1 MALDRDTGK
10 AVVLEQRALL
20 NWAAV
25 ADDVRSMVENDAVST
40 PVAQGDPAIIS
51 LECRDPG
58 TRATVML
65 AKGLLVVRHSD
76 GFCNTFPLIAPYGH
90 SLEQRPIPWAKAAY
104 LQELRKPVSGFWGV
118 FGSYW
123 GVRVRFQYS
132 EAPLPA
138 STEWA
143 QQNDPLFGDRGRGV
157 VLAPPQPLPFIFRRG
172 PRWCYSV
179 ARRQRL
185 LAVLLSQH
193 TRAGSI
199 SPLRAISEAGL
210 LRMILHAACPDLFPS
225 PARTTG
231 GGGAT
236 LSDTNGDGGTTAD
249 GAGGRDCSEEIVAG
263 GDSGEGVNNGCIADE
278 EEPSSVSALTSSRPS
293 DVIQNPLVNASSE
306 VESATPGTP
315 RTVHAIGEYPWKV
328 LFAQVSEFCR
338 GQGLEESSA
347 VATQL
352 SDLSENITS
361 GQVNA
366 VLTWIKNRI
375 TSADFAAQFPIV
387 KLLEIQVGLPDVLA
401 VFRADAWPEP
411 TAADPFFDW
420 ALCYIA
426 AASGCRFWDK
436 KGIHLAGGII
446 PETNTYTHN
455 PCSVK
460 QYIVVGGDVL
470 RAFQNSDRVEQLGD
484 DRIALNVLPLPC
496 DLIFTNVGALGW
508 VAISIDSSK
517 KVLAFTPGIGNP
529 PSTAYEKFKKQLKH
543 VLGSH
548 ITGNIIHKKL
558 IPTVASSV
566 ASDSSLEAGYA
577 ATYGAYSLN
586 LARTASAVFGGLRA
600 PISPCNGV
608 AGVRAWILGR
618 MISLSKAAV
627 SPAAGNREPDVTGG
641 GGGGGGEGGG
651 EGGGGGG
658 ADSGRS
664 EPGEVLT
671 DKAADKNRGVA
682 GSGPSGHDSG
692 ASSNGSGPGS
702 DGRQNGKSHQSTLF
716 PDDETTEDE
725 DSDDKPSHGPA
736 TKPTHEVPETE
747 SDSDEDVDMSS
758 ADHTLIKAGDS
769 GEADAHAKV
778 MAEIRAAC
786 DSQNIPGTV
795 AQGVDKILEV
805 YQQNGCRVVRML
817 SLDSKKIL
825 VLAAYHGNTY
835 SVLSPQGPL
844 LPQGQFAIMISAL
857 WRTKS
862 RVKNDPAF
870 RHAAHVLQISTRT
883 KHLTTDY
890 VAAPQPIR
898 LFKHGACM
906 GLISRDRP
914 LKKGSLVLG
923 FTSIPYAEKGLWDHI
938 RTQTTSADKEI
949 LSDSVRQTVRKLEF
963 GIRVLNQKGL
973 AVGPVAID
981 SAQITNESGGRIIFP
996 DLSQAAVFPE
1006 TENQYSRQAQEATN
1020 YMLRSN
1026 SSCSWERVNP
1036 TDSHVEFS
1044 ATFLSD
1050 ASVFDVLRNE
1060 RQSGGG
1066 LALASSDNLI
1076 PEEASRGKG
1085 IKTHKGLKKM
1095 DAFQKDQ
1102 QSVARNLACVLRFPA
1117 SPPTNIER
1125 ESFLKEV
1132 STILKSRKR
1141 VQDDA
1146 AVRRTVELLA
1156 GGCSGPGQRILDR
1169 HWNHCAYWFLRSMGK
1184 HVLANDP
1191 EAQERFLAD
1200 QAEEHLFLTAYI
1212 PQTSL
1217 SSLISGDGLRVEGS
1231 VFTLPQGWTLLEKS
1245 DRCSFLDQRLPA
1257 VVVKLESEAKGT
1269 GLFAGQRVGK
1279 KELVCVYI
1287 GDYVSDPGARPS
1299 SRMVVKHTSYA
1310 NGSEWAYCYGI
1321 EDLSRCLSLS
1331 ALGPSVNA
1339 PSSGEATNCSLGR
1352 NEWAILKDQM
1362 GTKMLAYPVTSDCEI
1377 ANGEPFLWA
1386 YNPQAASGRNF
1397 TTLA

>member
-25 ADDVRSMVENDAVST
+25 AADVRTIVESDAVST

-249 GAGGRDCSEEIVAG
+249 GAGGRDWSEEIVAG

-278 EEPSSVSALTSSRPS
+278 EEPSSVSAATSSRPS

-347 VATQL
+347 VATQF

-517 KVLAFTPGIGNP
+517 KVLAFTPGIGSPN
-529 PSTAYEKFKKQLKH
+529 STAYEKFKKQLKH

-586 LARTASAVFGGLRA
+586 LARTASVVFGGLRA
-600 PISPCNGV
+600 PNSPCNGV

-725 DSDDKPSHGPA
+725 DSDDKQSQGPA
-736 TKPTHEVPETE
+736 TKPTPGGPETE

-1050 ASVFDVLRNE
+1050 ASLFDVLRNE

-1257 VVVKLESEAKGT
+1257 VVVKLESVAKGT

-1362 GTKMLAYPVTSDCEI
+1362 GTKMLAYPVTSNCEI